1 VVAGVADPPPH
12 PFPLRRGMRWRRRE
26 KRLAEKT
33 GGCASG
39 CGELASRYLARSCPR
54 CVFDLTWAARI
65 VAAWAFDK
73 CHAQLRQ
80 GIQAEKCVS
89 LWDALH
95 DEELHRAR

>member
-1 VVAGVADPPPH
+1 MVV
-12 PFPLRRGMRWRRRE
+12 
-26 KRLAEKT
+26 
-33 GGCASG
+33 
-39 CGELASRYLARSCPR
+39 
-54 CVFDLTWAARI
+54 
-65 VAAWAFDK
+65 AWAFDK